1 VATPTEA
8 TRIAFDLFEAGR
20 TADAETLCRRVLDA
34 APGLVPAAHLL
45 GVILCGADRFADAAP
60 FLKTAVAGSTGSPD
74 AAVTLAKTLVR
85 LEDWSAAAD
94 TARRAVT
101 IDPGHAEGW
110 DVRALAERRVGTA
123 DGVIIALERAVRCDP
138 ETVAPA
144 GRLGL
149 ALRER
154 GARRLDELD
163 LPRAVADLA
172 RAAELAPLDAE
183 VRNALGTALFESG
196 NLDAARTSFR
206 AAIAIS
212 PDAGG
217 PFRGLGSAL
226 LKSGDRDGATRAS
239 ARASDLLPDDP
250 APAEAMTQALLD
262 TDPVAARAWS
272 SRALRVKLDRSRR
285 SGGELVL
292 FVRGAT
298 DEAGEAR
305 TRNIISLSLWG
316 DLTVY
321 LNGALALVEQARE
334 RLPGWVCRFHHD
346 GTVPAGVLAE
356 LRARGAELISMP
368 EGEAGR
374 LGMFWRFL
382 PLDDPSVARVLPRDC
397 DSLLTMREV
406 AAIEAWVASGVP
418 FHIMRDHAMHME
430 PVMGGMW
437 GAVAGELPP
446 ILPAIRRFERERT
459 ARWND
464 QHFLADWLWP
474 KIARRVL
481 VHDEIHQEAGSP
493 FPSPGVEGEGHVG
506 AKLFPLTRLSAVVS
520 LNEPRVRTHVERLG
534 EWMGL
539 EAAVL
544 KRLVPPDG
552 RVVDLSAETLSA
564 PIGKPVDLLRASV
577 SRADRDLFD
586 AMVRSQATAV
596 HLRVDDDRAGAE
608 AARRLTSAGY
618 RLWRHLIPAFDPDNP
633 KGARVPPEPGLIAVA
648 ILALRDGREPP
659 IPLVPMTAPDDD
671 WHPVAWRLR
680 WNGSARV

>member
-1 VATPTEA
+1 VATPNEA

-34 APGLVPAAHLL
+34 APGLVSAAHLL
-45 GVILCGADRFADAAP
+45 GVILCGAERFADAAP
-60 FLKTAVAGSTGSPD
+60 FLKNAVAGSVASPD
-74 AAVTLAKTLVR
+74 AAVTLAKALVR
-85 LEDWSAAAD
+85 LEDWSAAAGA
-94 TARRAVT
+94 ARRAVA

-110 DVRALAERRVGTA
+110 DVKALAERRVGTA
-123 DGVIIALERAVRCDP
+123 DAVILALERAVRC
-138 ETVAPA
+138 ESAPSA
-144 GRLGL
+144 ARLGA

-163 LPRAVADLA
+163 LPRAVSDLA

-183 VRNALGTALFESG
+183 VRNALGTAMFESG
-196 NLDAARTSFR
+196 NVETARSCFR
-206 AAIAIS
+206 GAIVIA

-217 PFRGLGSAL
+217 PLRGLGIAH
-226 LKSGDRDGATRAS
+226 LKAGDRGGATRLLS
-239 ARASDLLPDDP
+239 RAACLLPDDP

-262 TDPVAARAWS
+262 TDPVAAREWS
-272 SRALRVKLDRSRR
+272 SRALRVKLERSRR

-298 DEAGEAR
+298 DGPGEGR

-321 LNGALALVEQARE
+321 LNGALALVEQARA

-346 GTVPAGVLAE
+346 GTVPPGVLEE
-356 LRARGAELISMP
+356 LRARGAELVLMP

-418 FHIMRDHAMHME
+418 FHVMRDHAMHME

-437 GAVAGELPP
+437 GAVAGEPPP

-481 VHDEIHQEAGSP
+481 VHDEIHPEAGTP
-493 FPSPGVEGEGHVG
+493 FPIAGAEEEGHVG
-506 AKLFPLTRLSAVVS
+506 AKLFPLTRLPAVVA
-520 LNEPRVRTHVERLG
+520 LDDPRVETHVERLG

-539 EAAVL
+539 ETAL
-544 KRLVPPDG
+544 LGRLVPPSG

-564 PIGKPVDLLRASV
+564 PIGDPVDLLRVAV
-577 SRADRDLFD
+577 RGVDPALFD

-596 HLRVDDDRAGAE
+596 HLKVDDDRAGAE
-608 AARRLTSAGY
+608 AARRLMSAGY

-648 ILALRDGREPP
+648 ILALRDGLEPP

-671 WHPVAWRLR
+671 WRPVAWRLR